1 MSSHQQKRLEF
12 KMWLFSLILISA
24 LLFIGG
30 NLDFLSWPL
39 VLLSKFNSSFCSC
52 TKEYQFLLF
61 FFLFPQ
67 IFPLRE
73 SSVLFHQNG
82 ELMKLTLFLANFL
95 GMVLS
100 LSRAALPRNGCPH
113 SSEGPVCLQIHV
125 SSLRS
130 AQVSSPFLSLLKP
143 CRWTDVTEVHCFP
156 PASPLT
162 ADYLGIKT
170 E

>member
-1 MSSHQQKRLEF
+1 MLCEHPVTFTQWLTSGDDPCLNLLLQQGLKHSD
-12 KMWLFSLILISA
+12 SLIISLFLH
-24 LLFIGG
+24 LLGERQNPFFF
-30 NLDFLSWPL
+30 FLS
-39 VLLSKFNSSFCSC
+39 SFSFQNDCGLMG
-52 TKEYQFLLF
+52 FFFF

-143 CRWTDVTEVHCFP
+143 CR
-156 PASPLT
+156 
-162 ADYLGIKT
+162 
-170 E
+170 